1 MIEDLLHNGMLIS
14 ALAGWFL
21 AQGVKPFVHYA
32 RTRRW
37 NWGLWFSSGG
47 MPSSHSALM
56 SATTLS
62 IGLFMGFDSGV
73 FALAMAITM
82 IVIYDAAGV
91 RRQAGMHAERINRMI
106 NELFTGQPLNEKQ
119 LKEVLGHTP
128 RQVIAGVIFGLAIAV
143 VVWLL
148 FQAGA
153 GV

>member
-1 MIEDLLHNGMLIS
+1 MTGDLSRYGMLIS
-14 ALAGWFL
+14 ALLGWFL
-21 AQGVKPFVHYA
+21 AQAVKPFIHYA

-37 NWGLWFSSGG
+37 NWGMWFSAGG

-62 IGLFMGFDSGV
+62 VGLFEGFASAD
-73 FALAMAITM
+73 FAISMAITM

-91 RRQAGMHAERINRMI
+91 RRQAGIHAERINRMI
-106 NELFTGQPLNEKQ
+106 NELFAGQPITDKQ

-128 RQVIAGVIFGLAIAV
+128 RQVIAGVFFGMAIAL

-148 FQAGA
+148 FKAAG
-153 GV
+153 

>member
-1 MIEDLLHNGMLIS
+1 MLIS
-14 ALAGWFL
+14 AMAGWFL

-37 NWGLWFSSGG
+37 NWGLWFSAGG

-56 SATTLS
+56 SATTMS
-62 IGLFMGFDSGV
+62 IGLFEGFDSGL

-82 IVIYDAAGV
+82 IVVYDAAGV

-128 RQVIAGVIFGLAIAV
+128 RQVIAGVFFGLSIAF
-143 VVWLL
+143 VVWV
-148 FQAGA
+148 FFRARS

>member
-1 MIEDLLHNGMLIS
+1 MNSGLFQNGMLIS
-14 ALAGWFL
+14 ALLGWFL
-21 AQGVKPFVHYA
+21 AQAVKPFIHYA

-37 NWGLWFSSGG
+37 NWGMWFSAGG

-62 IGLFMGFDSGV
+62 VGLFEGFSSAD
-73 FALAMAITM
+73 FAIAMAITM

-106 NELFTGQPLNEKQ
+106 NELFAGQPITDKQ

-128 RQVIAGVIFGLAIAV
+128 RQVIAGVLFGMSIAL

-148 FQAGA
+148 FKAAGA
-153 GV
+153 

>member
-1 MIEDLLHNGMLIS
+1 MINDLLNNGMLIS
-14 ALAGWFL
+14 AMAGWFL

-37 NWGLWFSSGG
+37 NWGLWFSAGG

-56 SATTLS
+56 SATTMS
-62 IGLFMGFDSGV
+62 IGLFEGFDSGL

-82 IVIYDAAGV
+82 IVVYDAAGV

-106 NELFTGQPLNEKQ
+106 NELFTVQPLNEKQ

-128 RQVIAGVIFGLAIAV
+128 RQVIAGVFFGLSIAF
-143 VVWLL
+143 VVWV
-148 FQAGA
+148 FFRARS

>member
-1 MIEDLLHNGMLIS
+1 MNALLHNGMLVS

-21 AQGVKPFVHYA
+21 AQAVKPFIHYA

-56 SATTLS
+56 SSTTLS
-62 IGLFMGFDSGV
+62 IGLFDGFDSPV
-73 FALAMAITM
+73 FALAVAITM

-106 NELFTGQPLNEKQ
+106 NEIFTGQPINEKQ

-128 RQVIAGVIFGLAIAV
+128 RQVIAGVIFGFLVALG
-143 VVWLL
+143 VWAAY
-148 FQAGA
+148 Q
-153 GV
+153 

>member
-1 MIEDLLHNGMLIS
+1 MINDLLNNGMLIS
-14 ALAGWFL
+14 AMAGWFL

-37 NWGLWFSSGG
+37 NWGLWFSAGG

-56 SATTLS
+56 SATTMS
-62 IGLFMGFDSGV
+62 IGLFEGFDSGL

-82 IVIYDAAGV
+82 IVVYDAAGV

-128 RQVIAGVIFGLAIAV
+128 RQVIAGVFFGLSIAF
-143 VVWLL
+143 VVWV
-148 FQAGA
+148 FFRARS